1 MVQLAQAL
9 AQSSIHSVCTR
20 PGALGAG
27 KPWRLRPL
35 RLLADECQGRPRMP
49 RTNATNE
56 CGWWIGWE
64 RGNFGVHGFWCEIGS
79 FHELEMIAA

>member
-27 KPWRLRPL
+27 NPWRLRPL

-49 RTNATNE
+49 RTNV
-56 CGWWIGWE
+56 E
-64 RGNFGVHGFWCEIGS
+64 RMWMVDRMGKWGKLRGHDSVVK
-79 FHELEMIAA
+79 LEVSMNLR